1 MGDWTSVVIAI
12 ISSGFLTTVYTEWRT
27 RKRSN
32 SDLKDMV
39 LAMVRNDLTDKC
51 KAYKKKGYIPMDEF
65 EAFDGL
71 AKKYLSN
78 GGNGT
83 VKKLVGEARQLPLEE
98 E

>member
-27 RKRSN
+27 RRKAN
-32 SDLKDMV
+32 SDLWDMV
-39 LAMVRNDLTDKC
+39 FAILRNDLTESC
-51 KAYKKKGYIPMDEF
+51 KSYKKKGYIPLDEY

-71 AKKYLSN
+71 ATKYLDN
-78 GGNGT
+78 KGNGT
-83 VKKLVGEARQLPLEE
+83 VKKLVGEVRQLPLEE